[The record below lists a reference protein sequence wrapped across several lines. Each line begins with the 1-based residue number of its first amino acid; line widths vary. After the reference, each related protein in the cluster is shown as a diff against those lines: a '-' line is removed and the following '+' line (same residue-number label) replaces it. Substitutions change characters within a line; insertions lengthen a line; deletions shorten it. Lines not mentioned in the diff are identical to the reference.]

1 MVLPTSEELERRF
14 RAMNTD
20 VQVILVCDG
29 AKRRPVAEAAFLE
42 VERLFATVEAT
53 LSRFRPESE
62 LSRLNQ
68 NSGAPFTASP
78 LLFQVV
84 GEALEAA
91 RVTDGLFDPTLLR
104 ALEAAGYDRSFDEL
118 REGSVEPGPVLP
130 ATARGQWREV
140 TLDPGRRT
148 IMLPEGCGLDL
159 GGIAKGWTVDQ
170 AVRLLAGRGFRHFAV
185 DAGGDLY
192 AAGRQAD
199 GSPWLVGVED
209 PRAPERDLVLLQI
222 KDCAVATSSICR
234 RRWMR
239 HGRAYHHL
247 IDPRTGTPA
256 QRGVLAATVLAS
268 TVARAEVLAKAV
280 LFLGPHEGL
289 CFLEQQPDAVGL
301 LVPDSPYAAPI
312 LSRWLRSPC
321 RTGPQAPLEAKQ
333 VTGEVGGGR

>member
-29 AKRRPVAEAAFLE
+29 ARRRPVAEAAFLE

-62 LSRLNQ
+62 LSRLK
-68 NSGAPFTASP
+68 NSRAPFTASP

-104 ALEAAGYDRSFDEL
+104 ALEATGYDRSFDEL

-140 TLDPGRRT
+140 TRDPGRRT

-192 AAGRQAD
+192 AASRQAD

-222 KDCAVATSSICR
+222 EDCAVATSSICR

-239 HGRAYHHL
+239 HSRAYHHL
-247 IDPRTGTPA
+247 IDLRTGTPA
-256 QRGVLAATVLAS
+256 QSGVLAATVLAS

-289 CFLEQQPDAVGL
+289 RFLEQQPDAVGL
-301 LVPDSPYAAPI
+301 LVPDSPHAAPI
-312 LSRWLRSPC
+312 LSRGCAPPAEQGLRHPS
-321 RTGPQAPLEAKQ
+321 R
-333 VTGEVGGGR
+333 RSR